1 MMEFL
6 NDTNIVVTI
15 AFVLFIG
22 VLLYAKVPGKV
33 TSMLDGRATTIRS
46 ELDEARALREEAQ
59 TLLASYDRK
68 KREVE
73 AQTEEIVAHAK
84 AEARAAAETAK
95 ADLKASIARRLEAA
109 DEQITAAESRALR
122 SVRDQAVAVAVAA
135 AGEVIAA
142 KMPKADA
149 DAMLDAAI
157 AGLGTRLN

>member
-1 MMEFL
+1 MEFL

-22 VLLYAKVPGKV
+22 VLLYARVPGKV
-33 TSMLDGRATTIRS
+33 TSMLDSRAAGIRT

-68 KREVE
+68 KKEVVE
-73 AQTEEIVAHAK
+73 QTAEIVANAK

-95 ADLKASIARRLEAA
+95 DDLKRSIARRLQAA
-109 DEQITAAESRALR
+109 EEQITAAETRALR

-157 AGLGTRLN
+157 TDMGTRLN

>member
-1 MMEFL
+1 M
-6 NDTNIVVTI
+6 
-15 AFVLFIG
+15 
-22 VLLYAKVPGKV
+22 
-33 TSMLDGRATTIRS
+33 
-46 ELDEARALREEAQ
+46 
-59 TLLASYDRK
+59 
-68 KREVE
+68 
-73 AQTEEIVAHAK
+73 
-84 AEARAAAETAK
+84 
-95 ADLKASIARRLEAA
+95 KASIARRLEAA